1 MKRTPLKR
9 GGPLRRT
16 VGLTSTTPLKRYTPV
31 NPVSQTRKDE
41 RPQRDACRAV
51 VLARD
56 PICRFPGCRRPS
68 SEVHEL
74 HRGAGR
80 HADYL
85 DPEMC
90 RGLCRECHQIVT
102 DNPIL
107 AHDLGLSLWS
117 WERMVLNHRGMA
129 LRTGET
135 LDDLAVGTVALAR
148 ELGAPE

>member
-1 MKRTPLKR
+1 MKRTQIQRHTPMPR
-9 GGPLRRT
+9 GGPLRRI

-31 NPVSQTRKDE
+31 NPVSQTRRDE

-56 PICRFPGCRRPS
+56 PICTFPGCRRS
-68 SEVHEL
+68 STEVHEL

-90 RGLCRECHQIVT
+90 RGVCGLRVGGPHHSWLT
-102 DNPIL
+102 LNPEKAYRL
-107 AHDLGLSLWS
+107 
-117 WERMVLNHRGMA
+117 GMA

-135 LDDLAVGTVALAR
+135 LADLAVGTAALAR